1 MLAHSLRPVEPT
13 SRAELDAYIARIK
26 PYADTLIV
34 EVEPDEFVAGGLL
47 VRRVNGEQ
55 SQLRT
60 GRVLALGPGARGKR
74 GGRIPLPYSVGD
86 RVLFPR
92 GEAFAKKRIDGRE
105 IRFLRADQL
114 EDVAIDSDARVDAR
128 FVE

>member
-1 MLAHSLRPVEPT
+1 MLAHSLRPVEPKPRT
-13 SRAELDAYIARIK
+13 ELDAYIARVK

-34 EVEPDEFVAGGLL
+34 EVEPDEYLATGLL
-47 VRRVNGEQ
+47 VRKTNGEQ

-60 GRVLALGPGARGKR
+60 GRVLAAGPGARGKR

-86 RVLFPR
+86 RVLFAR
-92 GEAFAKKRIDGRE
+92 GEAFHKMRLSDRE

-114 EDVAIDSDARVDAR
+114 EDVVIETDARVDAC
-128 FVE
+128 FVD